1 VRLKGKGLQEQ
12 VSQPENAAG
21 RNNCNRGA
29 VKALGANDRLRI
41 ALIGAGDRGTA
52 LMRDVHAF
60 AKANNAAVAAVCDV
74 WRVNRER
81 AAAEAEKRFGGPI
94 ATTSRFEDCLA
105 MPDIDA
111 AIIATP
117 DFGHAPILKA
127 AVEAGKDAY
136 VEKPLTYE
144 LAEARA
150 ACEAVRRTG
159 RIVQV
164 GTQRR
169 SDGLHIAAAEI
180 VRGGVLGPITR
191 VSVGMHFNQG
201 PRWLRPCDDCKP
213 EDVDWEAYL
222 FNRPARPFDSK
233 LLRRWHLY
241 RELTNGIAGL
251 WMSHF
256 VDANVMLMDDPFP
269 SHAVAAG
276 GVFHWKEDRQTS
288 DTFHALL
295 AYPKGFIF
303 SFAMDLANGAGTH
316 FRLHGYNGALDME
329 TGTLSGAGGAGAKAI
344 KGETKIEP
352 RGGTH
357 HMKNFLECVFS
368 RRKPNADI
376 EAGWS
381 HAVAC
386 VMTAR
391 ALWTGR
397 RQVFDQAAAE
407 IREG

>member
-1 VRLKGKGLQEQ
+1 MMHARLPRRRFLR
-12 VSQPENAAG
+12 SAAAAALAA
-21 RNNCNRGA
+21 GA
-29 VKALGANDRLRI
+29 VKAAGANDRLRI
-41 ALIGAGDRGTA
+41 ALIGAGGRGTS
-52 LMRDVHAF
+52 LMHDVHTF
-60 AKANNAAVAAVCDV
+60 AKANNAEVCAICDV

-81 AAAEAEKRFGGPI
+81 AAADAKKRFGGEI
-94 ATTSRFEDCLA
+94 ATSSRFGDCLA
-105 MPDIDA
+105 LPDIDA
-111 AIIATP
+111 VIIATP
-117 DFGHAPILKA
+117 DFGHCPILKA

-136 VEKPLTYE
+136 VEKPITYE
-144 LAEARA
+144 LAEARD

-169 SDGLHIAAAEI
+169 SDGLHMAAAEI
-180 VRGGVLGPITR
+180 IRSGVLGAITR
-191 VSVGMHFNQG
+191 VSVGMHFNEG
-201 PRWLRPCDDCKP
+201 PRWLRPFADCKK
-213 EDVDWEAYL
+213 EDVDWEGFL
-222 FNRPARPFDSK
+222 FNRPARPFDPK
-233 LLRRWHLY
+233 LLRCWHLY
-241 RELTNGIAGL
+241 KELTNGIAGL

-256 VDANVMLMDDPFP
+256 IDANVMLMDDPFP
-269 SHAVAAG
+269 RSAVTAG
-276 GVFHWKEDRQTS
+276 GVFHWKDGRETS

-303 SFAMDLANGAGTH
+303 SYAMDLANGAGTH
-316 FRLHGYNGALDME
+316 FRIHGYNGALDME
-329 TGTLSGAGGAGAKAI
+329 AGKLSGTGGAGAGAI

-357 HMKNFLECVFS
+357 HMKNFLECVSS
-368 RRKPNADI
+368 RKKPNADI
-376 EAGWS
+376 EAGWR

-397 RQVFDQAAAE
+397 RQVFDPAAAE